1 MKRKVKL
8 MYTDMTF
15 DQQRMIQ
22 KHSQRDQIFV
32 TILTHGNFKKI
43 ALQPIYTSPQSVI
56 TTGAFGFP
64 ESVPDPSIFFTRSIP
79 EVTSP
84 NTTWRSSS
92 QGQSTVVMKN

>member
-1 MKRKVKL
+1 MKRKVEL
-8 MYTDMTF
+8 MYADMKF
-15 DQQRMIQ
+15 SLQRMTQ
-22 KHSQRDQIFV
+22 KLSQRDQISV
-32 TILTHGNFKKI
+32 TIFTLG
-43 ALQPIYTSPQSVI
+43 ALQRIYTSPQSVI